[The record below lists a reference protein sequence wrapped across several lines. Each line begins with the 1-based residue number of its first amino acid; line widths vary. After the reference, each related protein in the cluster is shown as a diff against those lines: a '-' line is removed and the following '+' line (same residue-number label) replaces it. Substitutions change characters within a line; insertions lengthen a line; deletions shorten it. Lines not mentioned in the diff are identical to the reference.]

1 MNEFQASIDELAADI
16 NQRIAGTREAYQAM
30 GTIESTAQ
38 SADGMISVTVGP
50 QGQLR
55 DIRLNPRVYR
65 HLPPSELANA
75 ITEQAGRA
83 AADATER
90 RRQLMAP
97 LMPEELPYDEVF
109 GQGVS
114 LDAFLPPPVDADA

>member
-1 MNEFQASIDELAADI
+1 
-16 NQRIAGTREAYQAM
+16 M
-30 GTIESTAQ
+30 GAIKSTAQ

-65 HLPPSELANA
+65 HLPPSELAGA
-75 ITEQAGRA
+75 IMEQAGRA
-83 AADATER
+83 AADAAER
-90 RRQLMAP
+90 RRQLIEP
-97 LMPEELPYDEVF
+97 LMPEELSYDVVF

-114 LDAFLPPPVDADA
+114 LDAFLPPPVDADT

>member
-1 MNEFQASIDELAADI
+1 
-16 NQRIAGTREAYQAM
+16 
-30 GTIESTAQ
+30 
-38 SADGMISVTVGP
+38 MISVTVGP